1 MRGAGY
7 GCSSTLDLR
16 REGGAGVSAELPR
29 AFGPYT
35 LLEKIGS
42 GAAGSAYLALGR
54 DGRAVIVKRLHS
66 ALADHPSMSARFRH
80 EAAIAVSVDS
90 PHVVRVLDVGS
101 VNGELYVAMDRVPGV
116 TVARLLTLLS
126 ESREDLSIAAVVSLF
141 ADGLSGLAALHNA
154 AHPTTRE
161 PLGVVHRDVS
171 PKNLMITPELRLVLI
186 DLGLGKSSMRDWAT
200 ATGVVMGTPGYISP
214 EHVRGDPVDH
224 RADLY
229 SLSVIAFELLTKHVY
244 ITRQEP
250 MLMFAQS
257 MEGAY
262 RPPSKLRPE
271 IAPSLDQFFERA
283 LSIHPDQ
290 RFGSAEEMMVA
301 LLMAAGDRA
310 RDSRVRPGSFVR
322 EVAAS
327 ERRLEMLIAGAAAV
341 TGRREERTEIWAAR
355 DRTSVDLA
363 PDSAA
368 VSITD
373 PGTGQDTVLVAQPA
387 GLSTTFVSDTETF
400 SDSEVPSSITQPSSP
415 RATVLR
421 EVHIEADSRS
431 RLRIIGAALGII
443 VLGSAVLTYRWIGG
457 PVEPIDATPIV
468 VAPVVDPV
476 IELPTPEVKASVAVR
491 PIEPVAVEPEPAE
504 PEEDPPQQKD
514 RPAKIAPSQKAKKAP
529 ANPPPIEKPPEPA
542 QPTFDALAREAASL
556 KLAHPELG
564 RELDVLITDAT
575 MWRYSE
581 DSARTREARQ
591 RLSADLQRLKTR
603 GAKP

>member
-1 MRGAGY
+1 M
-7 GCSSTLDLR
+7 
-16 REGGAGVSAELPR
+16 SAELPR

-42 GAAGSAYLALGR
+42 GAAGSAYLAVTG
-54 DGRAVIVKRLHS
+54 DGRAAIVKRLHS

-126 ESREDLSIAAVVSLF
+126 ESREELSIAAVVSLF

-154 AHPTTRE
+154 AHPKTRE

-200 ATGVVMGTPGYISP
+200 ETGVVMGTPGYISP

-229 SLSVIAFELLTKHVY
+229 SLAVIAFELLTKHVY
-244 ITRQEP
+244 ITRQDP

-257 MEGAY
+257 MEGAF

-271 IAPSLDQFFERA
+271 IPRSLDAFFERA
-283 LSIHPDQ
+283 LSIYPGD
-290 RFGSAEEMMVA
+290 RFGSAEEMLVA
-301 LLMAAGDRA
+301 LLMAAGERA
-310 RDSRVRPGSFVR
+310 RDSRTRPSSFVR
-322 EVAAS
+322 EVAAA
-327 ERRLEMLIAGAAAV
+327 ERRLEMLVANAASV
-341 TGRREERTEIWAAR
+341 TRPREERTEIWARRDHTEIDRAR
-355 DRTSVDLA
+355 A
-363 PDSAA
+363 PDSTM

-373 PGTGQDTVLVAQPA
+373 PGTAQDTVLVSQPG
-387 GLSTTFVSDTETF
+387 GLSATFVVSETEAF
-400 SDSEVPSSITQPSSP
+400 SDSEVPNSITQPSSP

-421 EVHIEADSRS
+421 EVRLENASRS
-431 RLRIIGAALGII
+431 RLRFVGGVLGII
-443 VLGSAVLTYRWIGG
+443 VVASAVLTYRWIGG
-457 PVEPIDATPIV
+457 VEVIDAAPMVVAPEVETVIEAPVPEVKVSVTARPSEPVVEHGARVEPVEV
-468 VAPVVDPV
+468 VAPV
-476 IELPTPEVKASVAVR
+476 EETPAPQPSKVA
-491 PIEPVAVEPEPAE
+491 
-504 PEEDPPQQKD
+504 PP
-514 RPAKIAPSQKAKKAP
+514 QKAKKAAP
-529 ANPPPIEKPPEPA
+529 ANPPPVEKPAVKSEPA
-542 QPTFDALAREAASL
+542 EPSFDALAREAAAL
-556 KLAHPELG
+556 KIARPELG

-581 DSARTREARQ
+581 DAPRTREARR
-591 RLSADLQRLKTR
+591 RLSADLERLKAR
-603 GAKP
+603 GGHP